1 MNLLKYLP
9 FVSFVSLFF
18 FYTLVPKSAMAM
30 ETENIHSHG
39 ATQTVLSA
47 SGGSS
52 DGSLGGSSDDSSGD
66 FSDGSLGGSSDDS
79 SGGSS
84 DGSLGGS
91 SDGSL
96 SGSSDA
102 SSGGSSDGSSGGSSD
117 GSSGGSSDGS
127 LGGSSDGSSG
137 GSSDGSLG
145 GSSDGSLGGS
155 SDGSLGGS
163 SDDSSGDSSDGSLGG
178 SSDGSSDDSDL
189 STQIPQYTVQLSQD
203 DIPQAGCLAF
213 TTIHYSFANRPT
225 PPNMYPGRL
234 TIEITEP
241 IFIPSGV
248 SLDIGTL
255 SIGGNE
261 ERPVIKGQFSDTPLI
276 TLAEGASLTLR
287 CVDFDISGNGMFLKQ
302 EDGVSF
308 DCIDTTIP
316 EEWLE
321 DSTPIVNHQNQA
333 PDDIWLLEG
342 TILESGMLPTSLYT
356 YVQQNGTETLQEI
369 AIQWDL
375 QPYDGRTT
383 GEITLSGTF
392 LDENGNVLASL
403 LPLEITIHWY
413 QPDNLSVQEVTW
425 KGNDLSL
432 VQFTLPYLPE
442 TVCEIWGEV
451 SEDNQKTW
459 VSVPLELQQNDKY
472 GIVCA
477 FQVPSDTAYDCRLAA
492 IDIYGKR
499 LYSESV
505 RRTEDGDDTEGN
517 RGGATTPNTPDREP
531 TFPSE
536 VPPEIP
542 IDSESAAENA
552 EQTESENSI
561 QNPSLPA
568 IAVHLKTIA
577 KTPTAQNQISVP
589 SDVAQYRTTQ
599 TQIDTL
605 DTNTQNQTT
614 LAEADTTIPTQTPA
628 QAPVQ
633 TPIQAPMQAPVQT
646 NAVSDFSETT
656 NNTQQDTTDTTNTTN
671 TQSALS
677 VTQTKPPAWKQGIF
691 IIGGILVCGGL
702 AFVWTQRHTFG
713 KWNKS
718 KKSK

>member
-127 LGGSSDGSSG
+127 LGGSSDGSLG

-145 GSSDGSLGGS
+145 GSSDDSSGDS

-213 TTIHYSFANRPT
+213 TTIHYSFANRPI
-225 PPNMYPGRL
+225 PPDMYPGRL

-477 FQVPSDTAYDCRLAA
+477 FQAPSGTAYDCRLAA

-505 RRTEDGDDTEGN
+505 RRTEDGDDTGGN

-531 TFPSE
+531 IFPSE

-568 IAVHLKTIA
+568 IAVHFQTIA
-577 KTPTAQNQISVP
+577 KTPTAQNQISVA

-605 DTNTQNQTT
+605 DTNTQNQTA

-628 QAPVQ
+628 QASMQAPVQ
-633 TPIQAPMQAPVQT
+633 APIQAPVQT

-656 NNTQQDTTDTTNTTN
+656 NNTQQDTTDTTNT
-671 TQSALS
+671 QSALS
-677 VTQTKPPAWKQGIF
+677 VTQTKPPAWKQGIL